1 MLVCDAS
8 KNEESRDGSIRSKMF
23 ERGEQRIVKV
33 NTRVCRMRFFFF
45 LFKLEEEA
53 DKNLLLALR

>member
-8 KNEESRDGSIRSKMF
+8 KTEESRDGSIRSKMF
-23 ERGEQRIVKV
+23 EREEQRIVKV
-33 NTRVCRMRFFFF
+33 NTRVCRMRFFF